1 MSEKSKYLFLL
12 VVCMALSFGGI
23 VVALFTKEALDGSR
37 GGVLAVGL
45 AVAYLVV
52 RGDVAGEVFET
63 LEEHAREE
71 PPTADPGVKADRLAR
86 RFDDLKASLRSKGED
101 ERSLNWYLATAT
113 IIGTLS
119 AAFGDIAARYLIGG
133 FRN

>member
-1 MSEKSKYLFLL
+1 MSEKSKYLLLL
-12 VVCMALSFGGI
+12 VVCIALSLGGI
-23 VVALFTKEALDGSR
+23 VAALFTKEPLDGSR

-52 RGDVAGEVFET
+52 RKDVAGEVFDT

-71 PPTADPGVKADRLAR
+71 SPTADPGVKADRLVR

-101 ERSLNWYLATAT
+101 ERSLSWYLATAT
-113 IIGTLS
+113 IIGTLA
-119 AAFGDIAARYLIGG
+119 AAFGDIAAKCLIAR
-133 FRN
+133 FPN